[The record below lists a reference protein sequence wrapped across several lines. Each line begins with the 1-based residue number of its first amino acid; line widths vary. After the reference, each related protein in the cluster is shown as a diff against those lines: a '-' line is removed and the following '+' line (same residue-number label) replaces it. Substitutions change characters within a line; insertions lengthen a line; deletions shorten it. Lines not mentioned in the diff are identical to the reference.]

1 MPFKPKPLLIVH
13 DPRGGH
19 CARVVPRMQS
29 MLQDRGFTVT
39 VATTDAAP
47 TDLEDFA
54 GVVIGTPTTLRGEGP
69 SAAVLEWLGRAEAL
83 DEKKVAIFSTFWALP
98 GAALDHLRARLAEL
112 GAEVVVEHAYWL
124 ARPSEGEHVLPAE
137 CMVRIR

>member
-1 MPFKPKPLLIVH
+1 MPFQPKPLLVVH

-19 CARVVPRMQS
+19 TARVVPRMQT
-29 MLQDRGFTVT
+29 MLQDRGFAVT
-39 VATTDAAP
+39 VATVESAP

-54 GVVIGTPTTLRGEGP
+54 GVVVGTPTTLRGDGP
-69 SAAVLEWLGRAEAL
+69 SEAVLGWLARAEAL

-98 GAALDHLRARLAEL
+98 GGALDKLRARLNEA

-124 ARPSEGEHVLPAE
+124 ARPAEGEHVLPAE